1 MLPSLG
7 THAARWPHLARWV
20 LAAVVVLVASAGLA
34 RVPAAAQE
42 EPISETITVT
52 GHGWG
57 HGRGMGQWGAFG
69 YATGRSGGP
78 WTYRQ
83 ILDHFYGETAVG
95 SIENPLAAV
104 TLLSRRGQPLTVMRV
119 NGVEIGGLA
128 GLSPAARATLR
139 PDGAYD
145 VQRGDGC
152 NGPWTPPVV
161 VDGPVRMR
169 APSTTGA
176 IDDVLQLCLLGA
188 TVGYRGELVAMGEA
202 FDGGDPGLAQTVNLV
217 RLDDFLRSVVPNQV
231 PPVWGTTDDG
241 RGLQAVLAQAV
252 AARGFAAAGD
262 GRWSDLHSGLGADF
276 STCDTTSCQRYAGVV
291 SEDPITDEAVR
302 TTTGEV
308 RTRAGAVV
316 RTEFT
321 ASSGGWTAPGTFPGV
336 PDLGDAVPSNP
347 HNRWTTLLDRS
358 AIEAKYGLGRLVAMH
373 VLERNGLGEDG
384 GRVLRLRLVGTATEV
399 EVTGAQLRNDFG
411 LRSDWFTLS
420 GVPPRPPVEPRAI
433 GSACPAEEVPP
444 RGYADVTAA
453 NVHALAIDC
462 VTWWGVA
469 EGTGFAR
476 FSPAGSVTRA
486 QMASFVLRM
495 IERAGGAVPS
505 DPPDAFVDDDGSVHE
520 GAIDALAQLD
530 IVRGRGLARFEPS
543 APVERAQVASFIARA
558 LEHLEVAL
566 PADPTD
572 AFADDTGS
580 VHEPQLNAL
589 AAEGII
595 TGVSA
600 GRVEPDDPTRRDQMA
615 SLLART
621 LDLIVELTDT
631 TTP

>member
-1 MLPSLG
+1 MLPRLG
-7 THAARWPHLARWV
+7 THAACRRLLAPIAAV
-20 LAAVVVLVASAGLA
+20 LALALVGTVSAAVPVQ
-34 RVPAAAQE
+34 AQE
-42 EPISETITVT
+42 EPISETVTVT

-83 ILDHFYGETAVG
+83 ILDHFYGETVVG

-104 TLLSRRGQPLTVMRV
+104 TLLGRRGQPLTVMRG
-119 NGVEIGGLA
+119 NGVEVGGLP
-128 GLSPAARATLR
+128 GPSTAARATLR
-139 PDGAYD
+139 PDGKYD
-145 VQRGDGC
+145 VELGASCG
-152 NGPWTPPVV
+152 GPWSEPVV

-169 APSTTGA
+169 APNTTGQV
-176 IDDVLQLCLLGA
+176 DDVLQLCLLGA
-188 TVGYRGELVAMGEA
+188 TVGYRGELVAMDRA
-202 FDGGDPGLAQTVNLV
+202 FDGGDAGLAQTVNLV
-217 RLDDFLRSVVPNQV
+217 RVDDLLRSVVPNQV
-231 PPVWGTTDDG
+231 PPVWGTTDEG
-241 RGLQAVLAQAV
+241 RGMQAVKAQAV

-262 GRWSDLHSGLGADF
+262 GRWHDLHSGLGADF
-276 STCDTTSCQRYAGVV
+276 STCDTTSCQRYDGVA

-308 RTRAGAVV
+308 RMRNGSVV

-321 ASSGGWTAPGTFPGV
+321 ASSGGWTVPGTFTGV

-347 HNRWTTLLDRS
+347 HHRWTTLLDRS
-358 AIEAKYGLGRLVAMH
+358 AIETKYGLGRLIAMQ

-384 GRVLRLRLVGTATEV
+384 GRVLRLRLVGTGTEV
-399 EVTGAQLRNDFG
+399 EVTGAQFRNDFG

-420 GVPPRPPVEPRAI
+420 GVSPRPPVEPRPI
-433 GSACPAEEVPP
+433 NLACPAGEVPD
-444 RGYADVTAA
+444 RGYADVTAG

-462 VTWWGVA
+462 VTWWEVA
-469 EGTGFAR
+469 EGSGFAR
-476 FSPAGSVTRA
+476 FDPSGSVTRA
-486 QMASFVLRM
+486 QMASFLLRL
-495 IERAGGAVPS
+495 IEAAGGEVPPS
-505 DPPDAFVDDDGSVHE
+505 SPDAFVDDDGSVHE
-520 GAIDALAQLD
+520 DAINALAELG
-530 IVRGRGLARFEPS
+530 IVRGEGVGRFAPS
-543 APVERAQVASFIARA
+543 EAVGRAQVASLVGRA
-558 LEHLEVAL
+558 LEHLGVAL

-589 AAEGII
+589 AAEGIVS
-595 TGVSA
+595 GVSA
-600 GRVEPDDPTRRDQMA
+600 GRVQPSAPTRRDQMA

-621 LDLIVELTDT
+621 LDLIVERTDT